1 MIAFPQDDAGLPAPD
16 SDIVAPLIEAE
27 RQRAERL
34 LNGVRAVVLPLL
46 AVAAI
51 VYGCVVSA
59 SLSWVNAAVLL
70 PVCAWTLLHY
80 PLFYKRERVPEWLGT
95 ADALLDV
102 TAVSALLAGY
112 AVVGTPELAL
122 RAPLFLLYFA
132 IIAARPMTGSTR
144 QAAGTAALV
153 VIEYGALLAF
163 LGATGRVAFVLR
175 PSGLGGVGQTAG
187 GLFTLSAL
195 DEGAKLLLLAIVG
208 AVATFATHWHER
220 AVRRAIAAQLARVT
234 EERDLAVRL
243 QEADKLAALGT
254 LAASVVHEVNNPLS
268 TISLQ
273 AELLASTLADREAR
287 EDAHSIAEEA
297 RRTAHVVGELLA
309 FARTRRAEVGPV
321 TLEEVGHR
329 ALATLRPFLRDK
341 KVVVDEELSSGT
353 PPFTGDPGRLERV
366 VLNLVINAVQ
376 AMEARD
382 VGNTLGGGGAR
393 VVRLSSGQDAT
404 GVWLAV
410 EDSGPGLPPE
420 VAPRI
425 FDRFF
430 TTKPAGKG
438 TGLGLWIVRQVLE
451 EHGGTVSAG
460 NRAEGGARFVIRIP
474 FEQQTR
480 FLRTPTP
487 RNVRSI
493 TPIRAA

>member
-1 MIAFPQDDAGLPAPD
+1 MPDA
-16 SDIVAPLIEAE
+16 DIVMPLIQAE
-27 RQRAERL
+27 RERAERL
-34 LNGVRAVVLPLL
+34 LTGVRAVVLPLL
-46 AVAAI
+46 ALAALA
-51 VYGCVVSA
+51 YGMVVSA

-70 PVCAWTLLHY
+70 PMAGWTLLHY
-80 PLFYKRERVPEWLGT
+80 PLFYRKSRLRAPAWLGT

-102 TAVSALLAGY
+102 TAVTALLAGY
-112 AVVGTPELAL
+112 AVVGSPELAL

-144 QAAGTAALV
+144 QAASIGALV
-153 VIEYGALLAF
+153 VAEYAALLAF
-163 LGATGRVAFVLR
+163 LADSGRVVFAAGPAGIAGAGPAAFHTQA
-175 PSGLGGVGQTAG
+175 GGV
-187 GLFTLSAL
+187 FTLSAI

-208 AVATFATHWHER
+208 AVATYATHWHER
-220 AVRRAIAAQLARVT
+220 AVRRAIAAQVSRVV

-254 LAASVVHEVNNPLS
+254 LAASVVHEVNNPLA

-273 AELLASTLADREAR
+273 AEMLAATVAEREAR
-287 EDAHSIAEEA
+287 EDAQAIASEA

-309 FARTRRAEVGPV
+309 FARTRRAEVRPV
-321 TLEEVGHR
+321 TLDEIGQR
-329 ALATLRPFLRDK
+329 ALTTLRPFLRDK

-353 PPFTGDPGRLERV
+353 PTVTGDVGRLERV
-366 VLNLVINAVQ
+366 VMNLVINAVQ

-382 VGNTLGGGGAR
+382 AATTLGGRGER

-410 EDSGPGLPPE
+410 EDSGPGLAPE

-438 TGLGLWIVRQVLE
+438 TGLGLWIVRQVVE

-460 NRAEGGARFVIRIP
+460 NRAEGGARFMIRIP

-487 RNVRSI
+487 QNVRVF
-493 TPIRAA
+493 TPVRAA